1 VSRQDSKGA
10 LLIVGAGPGI
20 GLATAERFG
29 SEGWTIVL
37 ASRSPRSVDPM
48 VARLVGQGV
57 NAHGL
62 VFDATDAQAV
72 QAGMRTADRLA
83 GGLTTVL
90 FNAAVVRQQDLFSM
104 SDEEVE
110 SDVAIDITGGL
121 HTIRAAER
129 LFAQR
134 GGTILVTGGG
144 LAVTPHA
151 SYASLGLGKA
161 ALRNLVEGLAP
172 ALAQR
177 NIRIATAT
185 VATLVAPD
193 SAEAAGVAQT
203 LWTLATDPS
212 AGWEQAFPTAA

>member
-1 VSRQDSKGA
+1 MSRQDSKGA

>member
-1 VSRQDSKGA
+1 M
-10 LLIVGAGPGI
+10 LIVGAGPGI